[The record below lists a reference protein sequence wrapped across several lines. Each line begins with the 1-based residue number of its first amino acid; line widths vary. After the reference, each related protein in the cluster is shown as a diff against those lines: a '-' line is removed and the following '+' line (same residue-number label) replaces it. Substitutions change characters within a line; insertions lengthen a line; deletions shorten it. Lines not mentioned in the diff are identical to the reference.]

1 LFKATGR
8 ISREMKSNK
17 QREPLSPETIRR
29 RLGESLFSKNML
41 FREAVNSTNVL
52 AKELAL
58 TGAPDGTIVLAEEQT
73 AGKGRRGRRWI
84 SPGYKDIL
92 CSLLL
97 RPALPVKQVFVL
109 TMILAVA
116 VIEGIRAKTSL
127 NVMIKWPNDLYI
139 DHNKLGGILTEFSQ
153 KDGLVEYVILG
164 LGLNVNGMPEEEEGL
179 LNPATSVLKETGGV
193 VSRNDLIVET
203 LIRFDGYYR
212 DVLAGRIED
221 LYKKWNGLS
230 VVLGEEV
237 HIESQGGEVEGTA
250 LRIDQEGA
258 MIIRRMDGREQR
270 ILSGDVSLR
279 F

>member
-1 LFKATGR
+1 
-8 ISREMKSNK
+8 MKSNEH
-17 QREPLSPETIRR
+17 RDPLSPETIIS
-29 RLGESLFSKNML
+29 RLGDSLFSKNMV
-41 FREAVNSTNVL
+41 FRETVKSTNVL

-73 AGKGRRGRRWI
+73 AGKGRMGRRWI

-97 RPALPVKQVFVL
+97 RPSLPVNQVFVL

-116 VIEGIRAKTSL
+116 VIDGIRAKSNL

-139 DHNKLGGILTEFSQ
+139 DRNKLGGILTEFSQ
-153 KDGLVEYVILG
+153 KHGLLEYVILG
-164 LGLNVNGMPEEEEGL
+164 LGLNVNSMPEEEQGL
-179 LNPATSVLKETGGV
+179 PNPAASILKETGGM
-193 VSRNDLIVET
+193 VSRNELVTEILT
-203 LIRFDGYYR
+203 RFDGYYR
-212 DVLAGRIED
+212 DVLTGRIEY
-221 LYKKWNGLS
+221 LNERWNALS
-230 VVLGEEV
+230 LVLGQEV
-237 HIESQGGEVEGTA
+237 YIESQGEEVEGTA

-258 MIIRRMDGREQR
+258 MIIRRIDGREQR